1 MRAND
6 LSAAASQT
14 ARLSY
19 PGGLERLDVLGPT
32 AKHAFRN
39 EGREEAVPSP
49 LDCRPASLPR
59 PGGTVS
65 RNVCPVRLLECVP
78 GTECARRDPFRR
90 SDGPDGAS
98 NNVWTILN
106 H

>member
-19 PGGLERLDVLGPT
+19 PGGLERLDILGPT

-49 LDCRPASLPR
+49 WIAARPPSPDRVERFLASLP
-59 PGGTVS
+59 GTTTGMRA
-65 RNVCPVRLLECVP
+65 RNRMR
-78 GTECARRDPFRR
+78 A
-90 SDGPDGAS
+90 
-98 NNVWTILN
+98 
-106 H
+106 